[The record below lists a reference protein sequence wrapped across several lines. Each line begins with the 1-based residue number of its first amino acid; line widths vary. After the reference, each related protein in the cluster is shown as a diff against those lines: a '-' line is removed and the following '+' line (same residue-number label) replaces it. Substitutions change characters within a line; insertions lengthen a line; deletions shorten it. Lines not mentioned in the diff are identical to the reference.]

1 MTAEYV
7 ETARSP
13 AVIDRRYST
22 PPAFMCKKP
31 PVTRSRTTRIDLVAM
46 PRDSMFRV
54 GPMAVK
60 YPLMPQ
66 RRKEKRKGAATAKRA
81 GVDPYVATLLEKIT
95 TGKQQ
100 LLFRKGKKI
109 YSQGDPADSI
119 YFIQSGRIKIGVVSA
134 AGKEAVLAMPGP
146 HDFFGEGSLVKQSLR
161 VSTAVTLEP
170 CAVFR
175 IEKRAMIRAL
185 HEQSELSEK
194 FMASLLARN
203 IDLEEDLCDQLFN
216 HSEKR
221 LARVLLKLARL
232 RETDLV
238 LDASVPVL
246 SHETLAEMVGTTRA
260 RITHFMNKFRTMG
273 LIDYN
278 GELTIRT
285 ELLTDLLLH
294 D

>member
-1 MTAEYV
+1 MLQQ
-7 ETARSP
+7 R
-13 AVIDRRYST
+13 
-22 PPAFMCKKP
+22 KK
-31 PVTRSRTTRIDLVAM
+31 
-46 PRDSMFRV
+46 
-54 GPMAVK
+54 
-60 YPLMPQ
+60 
-66 RRKEKRKGAATAKRA
+66 ERKGSATAKRA
-81 GVDPYVATLLEKIT
+81 GVDPYVATLLEKIKA
-95 TGKQQ
+95 GKQQ
-100 LLFRKGKKI
+100 LSFRKGEKI

-119 YFIQSGRIKIGVVSA
+119 YFIQSGRIKIAVVSS

-170 CAVFR
+170 SAIFR

-185 HEQSELSEK
+185 QEQSELSEK

-203 IDLEEDLCDQLFN
+203 IALEEDLCDRLFN

-232 RETDLV
+232 RGTDV
-238 LDASVPVL
+238 LPGSSVPVL

-273 LIDYN
+273 LIKYN
-278 GELTIRT
+278 GELTVSI